1 MSLATDSI
9 FVTALKANAE
19 LMGLVSNRLYSTT
32 IAMPDKDLNNA
43 PIPYIIVMF
52 EGLNNDVT
60 TKDDEMESDTDVVNV
75 SVEVAAKS
83 RKALSELTKEV
94 RQTIYNYLR
103 REDTAIEDYQFS
115 AERVNYDQTKPCY
128 WQVLNYRCDVINGIN
143 DEQD

>member
-83 RKALSELTKEV
+83 RKALSELTKKV
-94 RQTIYNYLR
+94 RKTILKYLR
-103 REDTAIEDYQFS
+103 QEDTAIEDYQFS

>member
-103 REDTAIEDYQFS
+103 RENTAIEDYQFS

>member
-75 SVEVAAKS
+75 SVEVATKS